1 MCPPVP
7 ATLFAPARTTFG
19 ARSVRRT
26 MTARCHLGGAMFV
39 KNNDTKKSSQRLE
52 HQVMIH
58 LRSPTTAIA
67 TCSTDNDNGVA
78 KSLAKRR
85 NLARKV
91 HRHFLLVLQPRLLA
105 LYSTAI

>member
-1 MCPPVP
+1 
-7 ATLFAPARTTFG
+7 
-19 ARSVRRT
+19 
-26 MTARCHLGGAMFV
+26 MFV

-67 TCSTDNDNGVA
+67 TCSADNG
-78 KSLAKRR
+78 